1 MTDGII
7 QKVFDRKTKRM
18 GDYMTA
24 FMIEDLK
31 HELLIEIKKELDA
44 YPFRK
49 TYEMS
54 MFKQW
59 LIGDYN

>member
-1 MTDGII
+1 MADGII
-7 QKVFDRKTKRM
+7 QRIFDRKTKYM
-18 GDYMTA
+18 WDYYTT
-24 FMIEDLK
+24 FVIEDLK
-31 HELLIEIKKELDA
+31 HELLIEIKKELDS